1 MSPEDKFVLEEFKN
15 SINMVEGRYEVSL
28 PWKVDKKQLPTNL
41 ALSRKRLN
49 STIHKLKQTN
59 KYLEIYD
66 QIIKEQLSLG
76 FIETVPEEDQNRTNV
91 HYLPHL
97 PVIKDSTTTPIR
109 IVFDASAR
117 MDKQAPSL
125 NDCLYSGPSLTS
137 HLTDLLLKFRLDP
150 FAVSADISK
159 AFLRVGLQPR
169 DRDYTRFIWL
179 KDLNNEKDLQ
189 AYRFRSVLFGA
200 TCSPF
205 LLQSTLQHH
214 FETYPTSPEVSFLMT
229 KFYVDNLI
237 GSLPTTVSLY
247 SLYKVAKEVLS
258 DAGMPLREWISND
271 PTFNEIVKQEGLFA
285 PIIVRAKVLMQKI
298 WKLSKRWDDVLPPE
312 LQEEWSKIKKDL
324 ENIAYQEFPR
334 FTANRGTNY
343 SLHVFCDASEKAYGA
358 AAYLMDQHAGA
369 NLVFSKARVAPLK
382 KKSIPQLE
390 LTANYSAVKIAD
402 YLRTVFTTDGV
413 KIT

>member
-1 MSPEDKFVLEEFKN
+1 MSDSKFAEDPIQQLWTLESVGIVDQDMSPEDKFVLEEFKN
-15 SINMVEGRYEVSL
+15 SISMVEGRYE
-28 PWKVDKKQLPTNL
+28 
-41 ALSRKRLN
+41 
-49 STIHKLKQTN
+49 
-59 KYLEIYD
+59 
-66 QIIKEQLSLG
+66 IIKEQLSLG

-205 LLQSTLQHH
+205 LLSQLA
-214 FETYPTSPEVSFLMT
+214 TSL
-229 KFYVDNLI
+229 
-237 GSLPTTVSLY
+237 
-247 SLYKVAKEVLS
+247 
-258 DAGMPLREWISND
+258 
-271 PTFNEIVKQEGLFA
+271 
-285 PIIVRAKVLMQKI
+285 
-298 WKLSKRWDDVLPPE
+298 
-312 LQEEWSKIKKDL
+312 
-324 ENIAYQEFPR
+324 
-334 FTANRGTNY
+334 
-343 SLHVFCDASEKAYGA
+343 
-358 AAYLMDQHAGA
+358 
-369 NLVFSKARVAPLK
+369 
-382 KKSIPQLE
+382 
-390 LTANYSAVKIAD
+390 
-402 YLRTVFTTDGV
+402 
-413 KIT
+413 